1 MSKTDKILEIML
13 DAVKEIPEQNSEFD
27 ISQCNVG

>member
-1 MSKTDKILEIML
+1 MSKTDKVLEIML
-13 DAVKEIPEQNSEFD
+13 DAFKEISEQNSEFD